1 MTVKI
6 PKTTNTILL
15 PPLTKGSG
23 KSTVRYLP
31 PPKIK

>member
-1 MTVKI
+1 MTVKLPQTI
-6 PKTTNTILL
+6 NTILL

-23 KSTVRYLP
+23 KTRVRYLP